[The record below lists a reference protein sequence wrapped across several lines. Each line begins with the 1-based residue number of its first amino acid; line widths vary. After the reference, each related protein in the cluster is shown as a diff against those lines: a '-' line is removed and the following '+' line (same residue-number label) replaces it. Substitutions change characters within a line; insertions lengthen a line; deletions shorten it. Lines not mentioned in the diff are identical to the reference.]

1 MQIMQ
6 SWPHIFAP
14 FLQPSRLATWP
25 TVALPRFQGRE
36 AEMDLVLVASGPTW
50 GKVEPGK
57 PDDFHQSSSLYPI
70 GSMYAIYGNMDP
82 INIPQSC

>member
-6 SWPHIFAP
+6 RVTKVIGFFTPWPHIFAP

-36 AEMDLVLVASGPTW
+36 AEMDLFLVASGPTW
-50 GKVEPGK
+50 GKVEPGT
-57 PDDFHQSSSLYPI
+57 PHDFHQSSSI
-70 GSMYAIYGNMDP
+70 F
-82 INIPQSC
+82 INLHHYIP